1 MVGRMAFAY
10 SSGAC
15 SYPDKVRHAVEAGAQ
30 AVVVFNDDPFN
41 PEALIVMEGD
51 CATDVCSVPA
61 VSVSYYC
68 GTAFLTEPV
77 FREPFALVPIRVTPP
92 VAVEEA
98 VPEGVF
104 SFDSL
109 HPNPASLQT
118 VVELELP
125 SANKVRVAVFDV
137 LGRRVAVL
145 HDGPLG
151 AGAHRLRLDA
161 SALPA
166 GVYVVRAASA
176 SHGGSSWR
184 GEHGGGNVGVPPT
197 ALRGGAPPL
206 CAEELASAGGAERI
220 LCV

>member
-151 AGAHRLRLDA
+151 AGAHQLRLDA
-161 SALPA
+161 AALPA
-166 GVYVVRAASA
+166 GVYVVRA
-176 SHGGSSWR
+176 
-184 GEHGGGNVGVPPT
+184 V
-197 ALRGGAPPL
+197 
-206 CAEELASAGGAERI
+206 AGGERI
-220 LCV
+220 TRRLVVAR